1 MEILLDRGSVSMGD
15 DADDHRTVVSV
26 QDDATVEQVLR
37 AIDLLGF
44 HHVNAGGLTT
54 WTVRAGRRGPML
66 AAICL
71 HYVAYVVQPD
81 TPIRDL
87 LDSDHA
93 TLMFGY
99 EHNRDADRVRDEYLP
114 PGVVG
119 VGQVLRRTRW

>member
-1 MEILLDRGSVSMGD
+1 MEIMLDRDSVSMGD
-15 DADDHRTVVSV
+15 DAYDHRTTVSV
-26 QDDATVEQVLR
+26 QEDATVEQVLR
-37 AIDLLGF
+37 SIDLLGF

-54 WTVRAGRRGPML
+54 WTVRGDRRGPVL

-81 TPIRDL
+81 TPIREV
-87 LDSDHA
+87 LDPGHP

-99 EHNRDADRVRDEYLP
+99 EDNRDADLVRDVHLP

-119 VGQVLRRTRW
+119 VGQVLRRTS